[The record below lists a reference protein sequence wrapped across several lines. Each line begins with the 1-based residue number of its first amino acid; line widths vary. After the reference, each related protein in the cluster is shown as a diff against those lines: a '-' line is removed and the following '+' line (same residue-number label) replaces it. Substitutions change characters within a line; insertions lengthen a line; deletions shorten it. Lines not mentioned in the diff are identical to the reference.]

1 MIKKILLTFVFSL
14 LATISCLAATQLS
27 PNYDSWNNLSNI
39 KKLQNSKFNNDFYQL
54 VNFYQPQENP
64 LFCAIASTTIIKNAL
79 NYNNIPSQKTGE
91 RKTPNNELIAY
102 KLYSQSD
109 FFNDESE
116 KIKKRTIVEYKE
128 PKADDLKKYDPGLT
142 LDEFATILPKAHNL
156 NVEITKVEKNDLSE
170 MEKFR
175 QILKNV
181 LNENE
186 KFVVVNF
193 DGKLIEKGT
202 RGHFS
207 PIVAYDEESDEV
219 MVMDVALHKNQW
231 YWVGLGKIFSAMNSK
246 DGNSYRGYSII
257 SQKNHK

>member
-1 MIKKILLTFVFSL
+1 MIKKILLTFVFSSL
-14 LATISCLAATQLS
+14 TTFSSLYAAQISS
-27 PNYDSWNNLSNI
+27 NSWNSSANI

-79 NYNNIPSQKTGE
+79 NYNNISSQKTGE
-91 RKTPNNELIAY
+91 RKSPNNELLAY

-109 FFNDESE
+109 FFNEESE
-116 KIKKRTIVEYKE
+116 KIKKRAVIEYKE
-128 PKADDLKKYDPGLT
+128 SKADDATKYDPGLT
-142 LDEFATILPKAHNL
+142 LDEFAAILPKAHEL
-156 NVEITKVEKNDLSE
+156 KVDVTKIEKNDIFE
-170 MEKFR
+170 IEKFR
-175 QILKNV
+175 QILKNI

-186 KFVVVNF
+186 KFVVANF

-207 PIVAYDEESDEV
+207 PIVAYNEESDEV

-231 YWVGLGKIFSAMNSK
+231 YWIELNKIFAAMNSK
-246 DGNSYRGYSII
+246 DGNSYRGYAIV
-257 SQKNHK
+257 SQKNRK